1 MTRFVSSFS
10 GVLIILVMVMVGYVL
25 TKKGWFDDKAPNLI
39 AKLVTQVALPCY
51 MISTIVGRFTAKEM
65 LEMLPQLRFPAI
77 SMVILLAI
85 AMAVAQLFLI
95 DEKHRGLFVSM
106 FFNSNTIFVGLP
118 INQALFGDKSIPYV
132 LVYYMC
138 NTTFFWTIGT
148 YLIQKDGRKEVTLD
162 FRGTLKK
169 IFSPPLMGFII
180 GVILVLLNIKL
191 PAFLLSDFQYL
202 GNLTIP
208 LSMIFI
214 GISVANAGLARL
226 RFTQDNVLV
235 LVGRFVVAPLLM
247 MLIVKNAQMP
257 QLMKEVFIIQSA
269 MPVMTN
275 APVVAKLYGADSDY
289 AAIMVTESTILTM
302 LVIPILM
309 LLLNGL

>member
-25 TKKGWFDDKAPNLI
+25 AKKGWFDEKTPSLI

-51 MISTIVGRFTAKEM
+51 MIYTIVGRFTAKEM

-85 AMAVAQLFLI
+85 AMAVAQLFMV
-95 DEKHRGLFVSM
+95 DKKHQGLFVSM

-214 GISVANAGLARL
+214 GISVANAGLSRL